1 MPIKQMT
8 HVYENNSTNDD
19 APITQSES
27 PSPLVYDPQNILVV
41 DVSPEVLAEMC
52 AVVEDTPLESAVQ
65 TIPPTTESPNIDD
78 PVVQDIVPSVEP
90 EKPPEVIIRPNQFGM
105 TLFGKLVVIFY
116 YIKHR
121 DTIWCSIYFL
131 CKVPFTQNNNKSW
144 LWGSLMESTLSLPA
158 LYLLPSTLKTIK

>member
-1 MPIKQMT
+1 MI
-8 HVYENNSTNDD
+8 
-19 APITQSES
+19 
-27 PSPLVYDPQNILVV
+27 
-41 DVSPEVLAEMC
+41 
-52 AVVEDTPLESAVQ
+52 
-65 TIPPTTESPNIDD
+65 IDD
-78 PVVQDIVPSVEP
+78 PVVQDIMPSIEP
-90 EKPPEVIIRPNQFGM
+90 EKPPEVIIKPNQLGM
-105 TLFGKLVVIFY
+105 DLFGKLVVIFY